1 MEAAELPVK
10 ATTFAGGSAFVFFR
24 AFRHNQEGP
33 NMAVSFHKRD
43 ELYAERANL
52 KGQLDAL
59 LPKMHDGD
67 PSALESFTALEGKIS
82 SLTDSIREAEAGI
95 KADQDAREASL
106 AHREALGRA
115 EKLSRELGAADPRA
129 KAAHE
134 VANQIARDNPQASD
148 RTASASK
155 DYEAAF
161 RQMLAFGYGGLMPE
175 ERAALGGA
183 SSFSKDELQSLRE
196 SDPEFFAI
204 IHSGDDVS
212 AGYLVPAEPMRQIV
226 MTQSSYSGMLQAPTF
241 KFSTST
247 GRDIPIPTLND
258 TNNSGAWISD
268 LGDHSGATDPQFG
281 VKVMGAHMLSTKIV
295 RVARAFLTD
304 SGYPFETILYGIFGE
319 RNGRAKNTAFTT
331 GNGVGKPTGIAAS
344 ATSGVT
350 GASASAITFNELTDL
365 EHSVNPAYRANRAAV
380 GYQAADSTIK
390 SMKKLLD
397 GDGRPLWQVAVAS
410 GQPDTINGWRYWVN
424 DDVAAMGASAKSVFF
439 GDWSKYHIRTAG
451 GATIRRLE
459 ERYAELNQV
468 GFVLIERVDGLL
480 TDTAAIKY
488 LANA

>member
-1 MEAAELPVK
+1 
-10 ATTFAGGSAFVFFR
+10 
-24 AFRHNQEGP
+24 
-33 NMAVSFHKRD
+33 MAVSFHKRD

-52 KGQLDAL
+52 KGQIDAL
-59 LPKMHDGD
+59 LPKIKDGD
-67 PSALESFTALEGKIS
+67 AAALESFGNLEAKVDALTENIKAA
-82 SLTDSIREAEAGI
+82 EAEI
-95 KADQDAREASL
+95 KSDLDARQAAL
-106 AHREALGRA
+106 AHREAVERA
-115 EKLSRELGAADPRA
+115 EKLARNLGAADPRA
-129 KAAHE
+129 KAAAE
-134 VANQIARDNPQASD
+134 AANQIARSAPTASD
-148 RTASASK
+148 QTASVS
-155 DYEAAF
+155 EAYGDAF
-161 RQMLAFGYGGLMPE
+161 RQMLAFGYNGLMPE

-183 SSFSKDELQSLRE
+183 SAFTPEELKTLR
-196 SDPEFFAI
+196 STDPEFFAI
-204 IHSGDDVS
+204 ISSGDDVS
-212 AGYLVPAEPMRQIV
+212 AGYLVPAEPMRQIIV
-226 MTQSSYSGMLQAPTF
+226 TQSAYSGMLQAPTF
-241 KFSTST
+241 KFNTST

-258 TNNSGAWISD
+258 TNNSGAWISE

-281 VKVMGAHMLSTKIV
+281 VKVIGAHMLSTKIV
-295 RVARAFLTD
+295 RVARTFLTD
-304 SGYPFETILYGIFGE
+304 SGYPFESILYGIFGE

-439 GDWSKYHIRTAG
+439 GDWSKYHIRTVG
-451 GATIRRLE
+451 GGTIRRLE
-459 ERYAELNQV
+459 ERYAELNQI

-488 LANA
+488 FANA